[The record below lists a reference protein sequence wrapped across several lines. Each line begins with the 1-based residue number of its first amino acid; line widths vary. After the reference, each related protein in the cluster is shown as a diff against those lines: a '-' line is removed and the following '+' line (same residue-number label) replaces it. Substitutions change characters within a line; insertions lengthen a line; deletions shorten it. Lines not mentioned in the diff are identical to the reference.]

1 MIQLIDFHKLTYN
14 IEVHKD
20 RGAGRE
26 AHRSQKLAVDWDVPL
41 ARPTGGIEKLER
53 YSRVSCLSLTLEKP
67 NLLPLLQIEAHTI
80 SELQPIPHR
89 S

>member
-26 AHRSQKLAVDWDVPL
+26 AHRRSIGDVPL

>member
-26 AHRSQKLAVDWDVPL
+26 AHRSQKLGDVPL